1 MSTFFLDRRAC
12 VDLKWLPSYRKRSRL
27 LLMISAILR
36 VITTVGIMIVNMGS
50 HSHGTGCGWE
60 EISVH
65 SLELA

>member
-1 MSTFFLDRRAC
+1 
-12 VDLKWLPSYRKRSRL
+12 
-27 LLMISAILR
+27 MISAVLR

-65 SLELA
+65 SLACAS